1 MRWELKAPEFQ
12 SKGRGAQHH
21 VCVWG
26 LSQPSPVGRRP
37 TRTTPMARQAGQ
49 GCRSLYREPT
59 PGQTAFPEAGLG
71 ASGWT
76 GLNPGTG
83 PGL

>member
-49 GCRSLYREPT
+49 GCHSLYREPT